1 MISLYIG
8 DFHISSNLVGIIFPP
23 PPDGIGL
30 TEHQNSGLQ
39 TNDQE
44 MKISEVHSYLKQ
56 YCAHSSFYENKV
68 LPLISAEIAIF
79 KVPCFQKMNF

>member
-8 DFHISSNLVGIIFPP
+8 DFHISSNLVGIIWNRV
-23 PPDGIGL
+23 L

-39 TNDQE
+39 TNVQE